1 MEILNIAVD
10 GGKDSLSM
18 AARVGGGETI
28 KSPGTLVISTYAP
41 CPDIRVKVTPDL
53 KSPQLFTTKSELI
66 WVNIEGKF
74 RLGASA
80 FAQTLK
86 QQGNDSPD
94 IDRPDVLKNAFNA
107 TQKLIKDGKIL
118 AGHDIS
124 DGGLVTC
131 LIEMAIG
138 GLCGLEVDLTEAI
151 NSLPDDAFVSSAAS
165 SSPSSTMT
173 EKEAALCVL
182 FAEECGWVLE
192 VAKENLDAALNEF
205 KNVNV
210 PAYAIGRP
218 SGVGLRSKVQIKYN
232 NRHLIDLDALTLF
245 KQWERTSFELEK
257 LQMNPECA
265 EEEYSTL
272 DFRSGHKYAC
282 TFNPDEEILLK
293 TPSVPPIAVA
303 VIREE
308 GSNGDREMIASLI
321 NAKFDQVYD
330 VVMQDLLTGKITLD
344 RFRGVIFPGGFS
356 YADTL
361 GSGKGWAASIMHNS
375 RVAAQFAAF
384 KQRSDTFSLGVCNGC
399 QLMSLIGWVGE
410 TETETEDDESS
421 AKQPAVIDVPNVA
434 LLHNKSG
441 RYECRWVAVKIP
453 ASRAIMLRRMAGSV
467 LGCWVAHGEGRFSF
481 KSTNVLRDLKTNEC
495 VTLQYVD
502 DYQQPTEV
510 YPMNPNGSVEGIAG
524 ICSKDGRH
532 LAMMPHPERCTQMW
546 QWPYVAPGFDFN
558 RCPWQCMFDEAYA
571 WCVETASN

>member
-18 AARVGGGETI
+18 AARIGDETI

-53 KSPQLFTTKSELI
+53 KSPQMYTKGELI

-94 IDRPDVLKNAFNA
+94 ITRPEVLKNAFNA
-107 TQKLIKDGKIL
+107 TQQLIKEGKIL

-131 LIEMAIG
+131 LVEMAIG

-151 NSLPDDAFVSSAAS
+151 NSLPDDAFVSAS
-165 SSPSSTMT
+165 SMT
-173 EKEAALCVL
+173 EKEAALSVL

-192 VAKENLDAALNEF
+192 VAKENLDAALTIF
-205 KNVNV
+205 KTANV

-218 SGVGLRSKVQIKYN
+218 AGVGLRSKVQIKYN

-282 TFNPDEEILLK
+282 TFNPDEEILVK
-293 TPSVPPIAVA
+293 SPSAPIVVA

-308 GSNGDREMIASLI
+308 GTNGDREMIASLI
-321 NAKFDQVYD
+321 NAKFEVHD
-330 VVMQDLLTGKITLD
+330 VAMQDLLDGKLTLD

-384 KQRSDTFSLGVCNGC
+384 KQRNDTFSLGVCNGC
-399 QLMSLIGWVGE
+399 QLMSLIGWVG
-410 TETETEDDESS
+410 DDDTSTD
-421 AKQPAVIDVPNVA
+421 AKVIDVPNVA

-441 RYECRWVAVKIP
+441 RYECRWVAVKITQ
-453 ASRAIMLRRMAGSV
+453 SRSIMLRRMTGSV

-481 KSTNVLRDLKTNEC
+481 KTADVLRDLKSNNC
-495 VTLQYVD
+495 VALQYVD

-510 YPMNPNGSVEGIAG
+510 YPMNPNGSVEGVAG

-532 LAMMPHPERCTQMW
+532 LALMPHPERCTQMW
-546 QWPYVAPGFDFN
+546 EWPYVAPGFDFK
-558 RCPWQCMFDEAYA
+558 RCPWQCMFDEAYN
-571 WCVETASN
+571 WCTETETN

>member
-18 AARVGGGETI
+18 AARVGGDTI

-41 CPDIRVKVTPDL
+41 CPDVRIKVTPDL
-53 KSPQLFTTKSELI
+53 KSPQLYTKSELI
-66 WVNIEGKF
+66 WVNIDGKF

-86 QQGNDSPD
+86 QQGNDTPD
-94 IDRPDVLKNAFNA
+94 IDHPEVLKTAFNV
-107 TQKLIKDGKIL
+107 TQSLIKSGKIL

-131 LIEMAIG
+131 LVEMAIG

-151 NSLPDDAFVSSAAS
+151 NSLSDDAFVSAS
-165 SSPSSTMT
+165 SMT
-173 EKEAALCVL
+173 EKEAALGVL

-192 VAKENLDAALNEF
+192 VASADLESTLEEF
-205 KNVNV
+205 KKAEV

-232 NRHLIDLDALTLF
+232 NRYLIDLDALTLY

-257 LQMNPECA
+257 LQMNAECA

-272 DFRSGHKYAC
+272 DFRSGHKYLC
-282 TFNPDEEILLK
+282 TFNPDEEVQVK
-293 TPSVPPIAVA
+293 TQSTPIAVA

-308 GSNGDREMIASLI
+308 GTNGDREMIASLI
-321 NAKFDQVYD
+321 NAKFEVHD
-330 VVMQDLLTGKITLD
+330 VAMQDLLDGKVTLD

-361 GSGKGWAASIMHNS
+361 GSAKGWAASIMHNS
-375 RVAAQFAAF
+375 KVAAQFASF
-384 KQRSDTFSLGVCNGC
+384 KERTDTFSLGVCNGC

-410 TETETEDDESS
+410 DVDDSSS
-421 AKQPAVIDVPNVA
+421 AAGKVIDVPNVA

-441 RYECRWVAVKIP
+441 RFECRWSAVKIP
-453 ASRAIMLRRMAGSV
+453 KSRSIMLRRMAGSV

-481 KSTNVLRDLKTNEC
+481 KTGDVVRNLKNSDC
-495 VTLQYVD
+495 ISLQYVD
-502 DYQQPTEV
+502 DYQQPTDV

-524 ICSKDGRH
+524 LCSNDGRH
-532 LAMMPHPERCTQMW
+532 LALMPHPERCTQMW
-546 QWPYVAPGFDFN
+546 QWPYVPAGFDFN
-558 RCPWQCMFDEAYA
+558 KCPWQCMFDEAYA
-571 WCVETASN
+571 WCVENTNEQ

>member
-18 AARVGGGETI
+18 AARIGSNTI

-53 KSPQLFTTKSELI
+53 KSPQLYAKGELI

-86 QQGNDSPD
+86 QQGNDTPD
-94 IDRPDVLKNAFNA
+94 INKPETLKKAFNV
-107 TQKLIKDGKIL
+107 TQQLIKLGKIL

-131 LIEMAIG
+131 LVEMAIG
-138 GLCGLEVDLTEAI
+138 GLCGLEVDLTDAI
-151 NSLPDDAFVSSAAS
+151 NSLPDDAFVSAS
-165 SSPSSTMT
+165 SMT
-173 EKEAALCVL
+173 EKEAALSVL

-192 VAKENLDAALNEF
+192 VAKEDLDAALNAF
-205 KNVNV
+205 KSSDV

-218 SGVGLRSKVQIKYN
+218 TGVGLRSKVQIKYN
-232 NRHLIDLDALTLF
+232 NRHLIDLDALTLY

-257 LQMNPECA
+257 LQMNAECA

-282 TFNPDEEILLK
+282 TFNPDEEFLVK
-293 TPSVPPIAVA
+293 TPKSSPVVA

-308 GSNGDREMIASLI
+308 GTNGDREMIASLI
-321 NAKFDQVYD
+321 TAKFEVHD
-330 VVMQDLLTGKITLD
+330 VAMQDLLDGKVTLD

-384 KQRSDTFSLGVCNGC
+384 KNRNDTFSLGVCNGC
-399 QLMSLIGWVGE
+399 QMMSLIGWVGE
-410 TETETEDDESS
+410 NDTD
-421 AKQPAVIDVPNVA
+421 AGKVIDVPNVA

-453 ASRAIMLRRMAGSV
+453 KSRSIMLRRMTGSV

-481 KSTNVLRDLKTNEC
+481 KSTDVLRDLKANDC

-510 YPMNPNGSVEGIAG
+510 YPMNPNGSVDGIAG

-532 LAMMPHPERCTQMW
+532 LALMPHPERCTQMW
-546 QWPYVAPGFDFN
+546 QWPYVPPGFDFQQ
-558 RCPWQCMFDEAYA
+558 CPWQCMFDEAYT
-571 WCVETASN
+571 WCLETES